1 MAEEELDRTLIL
13 YDVVKYASQATTV
26 TDFKRTLERLT
37 YSIRW
42 KEKHDLH
49 RAAHL
54 LSVPEDPL
62 KSLKVV
68 F

>member
-49 RAAHL
+49 QSEL
-54 LSVPEDPL
+54 WSVTEDPL